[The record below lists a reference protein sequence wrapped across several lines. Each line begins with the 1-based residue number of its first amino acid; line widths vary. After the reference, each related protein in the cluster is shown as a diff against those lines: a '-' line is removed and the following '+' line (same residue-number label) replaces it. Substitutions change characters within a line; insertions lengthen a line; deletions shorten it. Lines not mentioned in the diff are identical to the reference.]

1 MIMHIHKS
9 ASYAVTVRQLTYNI
23 KLQETQGH
31 KLKWS
36 SVLREM
42 CNIAWFIVKYNMICQ
57 YLAYLKKQ
65 LIQNGSIL
73 KVISNE
79 VENNMYIRKMKTEF
93 TAITNIIVIIAI
105 IIFSSAITGNTII
118 RTIGLHGIKMHHV
131 LTTYFIFKSIYFY
144 SIKHYCFLKS
154 EHTVPHILPQA
165 FANNTTKEPI
175 SELSPSAVH
184 YSVFTLPQVNSSLIA
199 TQIQYTASYKLK
211 QREQS
216 NTTENHKSSSSGV
229 SYYPTKQLCSSSSAQ
244 IPSYYKTS
252 HL

>member
-1 MIMHIHKS
+1 MIIHGFLYRMHNNIIEDGTLTLATIPYDDITFCILLMIMHIHKS

-105 IIFSSAITGNTII
+105 TIFSSAITGNTII

-131 LTTYFIFKSIYFY
+131 LTTYFILNLFIF
-144 SIKHYCFLKS
+144 
-154 EHTVPHILPQA
+154 
-165 FANNTTKEPI
+165 
-175 SELSPSAVH
+175 
-184 YSVFTLPQVNSSLIA
+184 
-199 TQIQYTASYKLK
+199 IQ
-211 QREQS
+211 
-216 NTTENHKSSSSGV
+216 
-229 SYYPTKQLCSSSSAQ
+229 
-244 IPSYYKTS
+244 
-252 HL
+252 